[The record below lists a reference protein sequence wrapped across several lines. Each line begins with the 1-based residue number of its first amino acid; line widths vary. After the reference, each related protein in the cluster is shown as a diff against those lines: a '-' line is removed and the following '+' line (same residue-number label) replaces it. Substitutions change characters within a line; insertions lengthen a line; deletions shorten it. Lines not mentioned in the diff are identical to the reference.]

1 MAAYMAL
8 VVLLFIVAGT
18 GAYFLP
24 YILRHWRKLEVGESG
39 PDVLR
44 LQESID
50 ELTARLALLEE
61 EVEFNRE
68 LRSTEETPRIE
79 PGKEPEKDA
88 FATEETAAG
97 QIDEGEGAERISEGG
112 EPERIHEES
121 LREEGL
127 RELLLDPPPGDPE

>member
-1 MAAYMAL
+1 MSALVFLLTWL
-8 VVLLFIVAGT
+8 VVLLVIVAGT

-39 PDVLR
+39 PDVLH

-61 EVEFNRE
+61 EIKFNRE
-68 LRSTEETPRIE
+68 LRSTEDTPRIE

-88 FATEETAAG
+88 FATEEG
-97 QIDEGEGAERISEGG
+97 RV
-112 EPERIHEES
+112 EE
-121 LREEGL
+121 
-127 RELLLDPPPGDPE
+127 